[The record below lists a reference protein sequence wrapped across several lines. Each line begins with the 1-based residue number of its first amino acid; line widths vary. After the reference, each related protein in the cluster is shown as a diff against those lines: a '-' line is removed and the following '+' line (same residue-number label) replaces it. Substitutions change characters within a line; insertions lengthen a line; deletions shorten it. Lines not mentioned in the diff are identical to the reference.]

1 MLWPFK
7 VDTVETHCA
16 IENFLSDEEC
26 KSVIELGLSQNIQ
39 KGVTFNGEND
49 PTRES
54 NIAWIHATERRAD
67 WLFRRITDAGIYVN
81 KTQFHFDL
89 MGLGEGLQF
98 THYTAP
104 GGKYGVHT
112 DSGPGACIRKLSFV
126 IQLSNSTDYEGGDLT
141 LHLSDDPLV
150 IPKKKGTICFFP
162 SYVLH
167 EVTKVTK
174 GQRFSVVGWITGPQF
189 K

>member
-7 VDTVETHCA
+7 LDTVQLHCA
-16 IENFLSDEEC
+16 IENFISDEEC
-26 KSVIELGLSQNIQ
+26 KLIIELGLSKKIK
-39 KGVTFNGEND
+39 KGITFNGEND

-54 NIAWIHATERRAD
+54 NISWILGEDAE
-67 WLFRRITDAGIYVN
+67 WLFRRITDATLQVN
-81 KTQFHFDL
+81 KTEFNFDL
-89 MGLGEGLQF
+89 IGLGEGLQF
-98 THYTAP
+98 THYVAP

-112 DSGPGACIRKLSFV
+112 DSGPTTPVRKISFV
-126 IQLSNSTDYEGGDLT
+126 IQLSDPKDYEGGDLK
-141 LHLSDDPLV
+141 LHVSDDPLF

-174 GQRFSVVGWITGPQF
+174 GERFTIVGWITGPQF

>member
-7 VDTVETHCA
+7 LDSVEHHCA

-26 KSVIELGLSQNIQ
+26 KSLIEIGLSKKTK
-39 KGVTFNGEND
+39 KGSTFNGEND
-49 PTRES
+49 PVRDS
-54 NIAWIHATERRAD
+54 NVSWLIGCDAD
-67 WLFRRITDAGIYVN
+67 WLFRRITDATLQVN

-89 MGLGEGLQF
+89 IGLGEGLQF
-98 THYTAP
+98 TQYKAP
-104 GGKYGVHT
+104 GGKYGAHT
-112 DSGPGACIRKLSFV
+112 DSGPGMMVRKLSFV
-126 IQLSNSTDYEGGDLT
+126 IQLSNPTDYEGGNLK
-141 LHLSDDPLV
+141 LYLSDDPLI
-150 IPKKKGTICFFP
+150 IPKRKGSICFFP

-174 GQRFSVVGWITGPQF
+174 GERFSLVGWITGPQF

>member
-7 VDTVETHCA
+7 IDTVETHCA

-54 NIAWIHATERRAD
+54 NIAWIHATDRRAD

-81 KTQFHFDL
+81 K
-89 MGLGEGLQF
+89 
-98 THYTAP
+98 
-104 GGKYGVHT
+104 
-112 DSGPGACIRKLSFV
+112 KLSFV